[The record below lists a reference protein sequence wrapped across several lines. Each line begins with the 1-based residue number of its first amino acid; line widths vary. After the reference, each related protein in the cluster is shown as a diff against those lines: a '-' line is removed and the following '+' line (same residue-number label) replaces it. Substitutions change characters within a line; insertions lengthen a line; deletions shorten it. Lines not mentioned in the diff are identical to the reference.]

1 MLQGGCLNRLDLFLS
16 EYMVGQSK
24 MYGNFIVRN
33 AMDNLKCMYF
43 DTLNANV
50 NRLRAR
56 EWLSTVF
63 KCESLSQIESHTN

>member
-1 MLQGGCLNRLDLFLS
+1 MYSSNKIIIDLICSTLYLLQGGCLNRLDLFLS
-16 EYMVGQSK
+16 DYMVGQSK

-56 EWLSTVF
+56 E
-63 KCESLSQIESHTN
+63 

>member
-1 MLQGGCLNRLDLFLS
+1 MYSSNKIIIDLICSTLYLLQGGCLNRLDLFLS

-56 EWLSTVF
+56 E
-63 KCESLSQIESHTN
+63 